1 MYIMTSVPNFDSSY
15 SPNEACE
22 ASNRPN
28 CGACYDEGMIVDQ
41 DVYCDCPEGD
51 KAMNKDSR
59 TELYGDYRLEPI
71 EIECAEEDYYFD
83 AC

>member
-1 MYIMTSVPNFDSSY
+1 
-15 SPNEACE
+15 
-22 ASNRPN
+22 
-28 CGACYDEGMIVDQ
+28 MIVDQ